1 MALDAKQTLS
11 EMLRLMGIE
20 GKVDQFSTE
29 DGLLLHIES
38 PEGGRLIGKQGQTL
52 SNLQFL
58 LNRMLRKQDAAAPH
72 IIVDVCR
79 YRERQRDLLMKHAQ
93 EQADRVRRWGESVH
107 LDPMTPYERRVVHRF
122 LAEDPDVESIS
133 EEGDE
138 TGRKRITL
146 QLRKH

>member
-1 MALDAKQTLS
+1 MPLDPKQTLS

-20 GKVDQFSTE
+20 GKVDQFTTE

-58 LNRMLRKQDAAAPH
+58 LNRMLRKQDPAAPH
-72 IIVDVCR
+72 VIVDVCR
-79 YRERQRDLLMKHAQ
+79 YRERQRDLLIKHAQ

-107 LDPMTPYERRVVHRF
+107 LEPMTPYERRVIHRF
-122 LAEDPDVESIS
+122 FANDPDIETVS
-133 EEGDE
+133 EAGDE
-138 TGRKRITL
+138 LGRKSITL
-146 QLRKH
+146 QLRKR

>member
-146 QLRKH
+146 QLRKR